1 MLLYKSFSEQ
11 CTIFDVCLQLYG
23 SLDLLPKLISD
34 NGIID
39 ISLNVS
45 KDKVFVFD
53 TDFIDNEFI
62 SNEIIRNDYTFCTG
76 FLPIFDNNK
85 KMLLASSDILASTDI
100 ICSRIYI

>member
-1 MLLYKSFSEQ
+1 MLLYKSFSEE

-39 ISLNVS
+39 ISAKIKKETL
-45 KDKVFVFD
+45 FIYD

-62 SNEIIRNDYTFCTG
+62 SNEIIRNSLNFCTG
-76 FLPIFDNNK
+76 FLPIFDNNINIF
-85 KMLLASSDILASTDI
+85 LASSDVLASTDYL
-100 ICSRIYI
+100 CSQISF